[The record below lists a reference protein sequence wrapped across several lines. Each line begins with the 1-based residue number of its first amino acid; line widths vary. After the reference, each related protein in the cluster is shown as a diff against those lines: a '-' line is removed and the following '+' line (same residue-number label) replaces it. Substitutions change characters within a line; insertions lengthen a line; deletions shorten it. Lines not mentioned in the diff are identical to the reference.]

1 MRMTSLNN
9 IRIAVFKSRFTGF
22 FAFILLTACQKQ
34 PAETELMHQAQTDP
48 AAAVRLAGQR
58 LATAEYDAAL
68 RWLRHAALLGD
79 AAALQHALQLQQRQ
93 QGRLATAQWLQQQ
106 LDDGSLSAASVP
118 SATRAELGLWQ
129 GNKATVAGFEHAKGC
144 RLTLQPVASQQA
156 GADTW
161 QQLLQHWQADKQ
173 LSQLPVCFLP
183 LHTVNSTELACSE
196 HSNSLVQCRYEV
208 LADTVSTGDFSQLL
222 VIAGRGNA
230 SYNNGILQL
239 PDNAGLALLRHEF
252 MHILGF
258 IDEYQLSA
266 EAAAHVCQP
275 GKHYPNLL
283 LTADSGAYLV
293 HWQLQAQDIALTP
306 VQTCAALQQPAY
318 RVIAQNNLMRSYEL
332 ALPELY
338 FQLAQRILTQPEQL
352 MPVQYY
358 FAYLARQQQ
367 NWQQWQQFM
376 QQASEWGYA
385 DAQQVLA
392 GSEG

>member
-1 MRMTSLNN
+1 M
-9 IRIAVFKSRFTGF
+9 KSRLTGF

-34 PAETELMHQAQTDP
+34 PEQSELMQQAQTRP
-48 AAAVRLAGQR
+48 AAAVRLAAQR
-58 LATAEYDAAL
+58 LAAEEHDAAL
-68 RWLRHAALLGD
+68 RWLRQAAWLGD
-79 AAALQHALQLQQRQ
+79 AAALQHALQLQQRL

-106 LDDGSLSAASVP
+106 LDSGALTAA
-118 SATRAELGLWQ
+118 ALTAGIRAELGLWQ
-129 GNKATVAGFEHAKGC
+129 GSTATVAGFEQPQGC

-156 GADTW
+156 GLDTW
-161 QQLLQHWQADKQ
+161 QQLLQQWQADKQ

-183 LHTVNSTELACSE
+183 LRTVNSTELACSE
-196 HSNSLVQCRYEV
+196 HGNSLVQCRYQV
-208 LADTVSTGDFSQLL
+208 LADEVSDGDFSQLV
-222 VIAGRGNA
+222 VIAGRGKA

-252 MHILGF
+252 MHVLGF

-266 EAAAHVCQP
+266 ETAAHVCQP

-283 LTADSGAYLV
+283 LTADSRAYLA
-293 HWQLQAQDIALTP
+293 HWQLQARDISLTP
-306 VQTCAALQQPAY
+306 VATCAALQQPAY

-338 FQLAQRILTQPEQL
+338 FQLAQRILAQPQQL

-367 NWQQWQQFM
+367 NWPQWQHFM
-376 QQASEWGYA
+376 QKASEWGYA
-385 DAQQVLA
+385 DAQQALA
-392 GSEG
+392 GSKG

>member
-1 MRMTSLNN
+1 M
-9 IRIAVFKSRFTGF
+9 
-22 FAFILLTACQKQ
+22 Q
-34 PAETELMHQAQTDP
+34 QAQTQP
-48 AAAVRLAGQR
+48 AAAVRLAAQR
-58 LATAEYDAAL
+58 LATEEYDAAL
-68 RWLRHAALLGD
+68 RWLRHAARLGD

-93 QGRLATAQWLQQQ
+93 QGKLATAQWLQQQ
-106 LDDGSLSAASVP
+106 LDSGALRAPALTASIR
-118 SATRAELGLWQ
+118 SELGLWQ
-129 GNKATVAGFEHAKGC
+129 GSKAIVAGFKHPQGC

-156 GADTW
+156 GLDTW
-161 QQLLQHWQADKQ
+161 QQLLQQWQADKQ

-183 LHTVNSTELACSE
+183 LRTVNSTELACSE
-196 HSNSLVQCRYEV
+196 HSNSLVRCRYEV
-208 LADTVSTGDFSQLL
+208 LADEVSDGDFSQLV
-222 VIAGRGNA
+222 VIAGRGKA

-266 EAAAHVCQP
+266 EAATQVCQP

-283 LTADSGAYLV
+283 LTADSRAYLA
-293 HWQLQAQDIALTP
+293 HWQLQAQDISLTP
-306 VQTCAALQQPAY
+306 VATCASLQQPAY
-318 RVIAQNNLMRSYEL
+318 RVIAKNNLMRSYEL

-338 FQLAQRILTQPEQL
+338 FLLAQRILAQPQQL

-367 NWQQWQQFM
+367 NWPQWQHFM

-385 DAQQVLA
+385 DAQQALD
-392 GSEG
+392 GTKG